1 MQKLAIPANPDGTMY
16 IYASQGENKARSY
29 EVTIIDIS
37 GKPVELDGTTA
48 VFYVHKGE
56 NIVQIPMEIEGNTAT
71 ATLTSG
77 ACDLPGDHPCWVQVI
92 KPDAYD
98 LRVDGLVLRVQACD
112 IEGAV
117 DASDE
122 WGQLTQLIVQAQQ
135 AIDNANTAAG
145 QAETAAD
152 SANIAANAA
161 NSAADTANTAASNA
175 QIATSAASN
184 AANQASTAAGDAQSN
199 GDYAKTQ
206 GDAAKAIVEQW
217 EGVGID
223 DFVPITRTINGK
235 PLSSDISLTP
245 SDIGAQPQTA
255 AKNSMIKADS
265 SGNLIAAVDGT
276 DYITGEIA
284 SLELQPNVQLNL
296 AGELSNAVRAG
307 NIVTVNF
314 GLKVTAAFEAY
325 QALAYIPENL
335 RNASRFVR
343 FTIWINNTP
352 ALGNVYGNGAINAS
366 VSIPINATV
375 LGSFSYPIS
384 V

>member
-1 MQKLAIPANPDGTMY
+1 MQKLTIPANPDGTIY

-29 EVTIIDIS
+29 EITIIDIS
-37 GKPVELDGTTA
+37 GKPMDLNGTTA

-77 ACDLPGDHPCWVQVI
+77 ACDVPGDHPCWVQVI

-184 AANQASTAAGDAQSN
+184 AASQASTAAGDAQSN
-199 GDYAKTQ
+199 GDYAKIQ

-245 SDIGAQPQTA
+245 SDIGALPS
-255 AKNSMIKADS
+255 NVIS
-265 SGNLIAAVDGT
+265 SGNNTNGSWIQFPDGT
-276 DYITGEIA
+276 MICYGYVRITQTTPSEGTSTYTITFPQTFEGTPCPQITILDD
-284 SLELQPNVQLNL
+284 S
-296 AGELSNAVRAG
+296 AVVYTIQIRRTTGTEMLIQIYNSSKYDSGGTGISWSA
-307 NIVTVNF
+307 F
-314 GLKVTAAFEAY
+314 GRWE
-325 QALAYIPENL
+325 
-335 RNASRFVR
+335 
-343 FTIWINNTP
+343 
-352 ALGNVYGNGAINAS
+352 
-366 VSIPINATV
+366 
-375 LGSFSYPIS
+375 
-384 V
+384 